1 MIEELHHKNKNW
13 VFFSLVENQKENHL
27 HDLSIS
33 LTNENNDD
41 EDKNDGLDDLKKNKN
56 EILELCLF
64 L

>member
-1 MIEELHHKNKNW
+1 
-13 VFFSLVENQKENHL
+13 LVENQKENHL

-33 LTNENNDD
+33 LTIENNDD

>member
-1 MIEELHHKNKNW
+1 MIEELHQKNKNW
-13 VFFSLVENQKENHL
+13 VFFSLIENQKQNHL

-33 LTNENNDD
+33 LTIENND
-41 EDKNDGLDDLKKNKN
+41 DGLDDLKNKN